1 MGGLGNEIME
11 CAPRRGIYITG
22 EREGNGNKFSSRYD
36 EERFE
41 LPTEI
46 IQKAFKDAVLKL

>member
-22 EREGNGNKFSSRYD
+22 EREGKGNKFSSRYD

-46 IQKAFKDAVLKL
+46 IQKAFKNAVLKL